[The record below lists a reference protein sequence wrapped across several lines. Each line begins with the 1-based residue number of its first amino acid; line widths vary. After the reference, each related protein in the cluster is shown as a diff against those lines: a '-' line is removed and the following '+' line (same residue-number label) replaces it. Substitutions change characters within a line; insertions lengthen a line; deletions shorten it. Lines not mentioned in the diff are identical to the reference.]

1 MTTQSSVSARV
12 RRTREIFDIL
22 MKLEAMIEEEIEFDF
37 FLYHSYEQKQ
47 LSSQCNYIRDTY

>member
-47 LSSQCNYIRDTY
+47 LSSQSYY